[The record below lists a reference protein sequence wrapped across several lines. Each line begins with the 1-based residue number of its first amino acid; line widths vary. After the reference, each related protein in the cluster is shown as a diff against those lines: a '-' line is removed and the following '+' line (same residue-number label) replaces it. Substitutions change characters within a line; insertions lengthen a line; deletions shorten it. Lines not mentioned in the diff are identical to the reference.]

1 MEGGYTAMLP
11 RELREKIVT
20 PKSDP
25 LAKMRKDGGGS
36 TGNTVRGKE
45 SGGASEKCTGHVVC
59 RASRMIVRTRAHVVE
74 RDSIARR

>member
-1 MEGGYTAMLP
+1 MLP

-45 SGGASEKCTGHVVC
+45 SGGAM
-59 RASRMIVRTRAHVVE
+59 AA
-74 RDSIARR
+74 ARRKSARDT